1 MNRKLASALKRAV
14 PMAGALMFTVGA
26 LSACSVTISDDAKEQ
41 GKSTICQS
49 SQSAIRQLDA
59 GDETA
64 KLAAIL
70 IRDNVEAGSI
80 KDSADRVAKGKGT
93 KAEREQ
99 LIEWIKSECA

>member
-1 MNRKLASALKRAV
+1 MNRKLTSTLKRAI
-14 PMAGALMFTVGA
+14 PMAGVLMLTVVT

-41 GKSTICQS
+41 GKTTICQS

-70 IRDNVEAGSI
+70 IRDNVEAGPI
-80 KDSADRVAKGKGT
+80 KDSADKVAKGEGT

-99 LIEWIKSECA
+99 LIKWIKSECE